1 VCLDSE
7 SFDLKVKGNSRRLF
21 MEKHFSLIKVGD
33 KLGSLERFSGSS
45 GVVFQSGEQIYA
57 FPEEL
62 EGTVKEL
69 VESGGEIS
77 LSSFFEN
84 QTNIKNISLLSGK
97 LIFIDPSTSVDERTL
112 QFLGEE
118 LEEEIQLTYIFDSIS
133 QASVAISSSLNLR
146 PLLNKVMSLSEEILN
161 NEVSAVMLLDPVKKE
176 LYWEISRGEKSEFFE
191 GSQTLPVG
199 QGIAGYVA
207 QTGEAVLINDVNK
220 DPRWDGSYDEISG
233 FHTRSM
239 ICVPV
244 KFHGNI
250 LGVIEVINKKGG
262 EFTSRDLRI
271 LEVLA
276 AQTGAAIEN
285 AKIHGKLEEAYED
298 LKLLDKAKER
308 VINHLSHELK
318 TPLAL
323 ISGVFSRVSKK
334 LGKAN
339 LSALEKTINRG
350 QRNVDRLLD
359 LQAKI
364 DDILNQKSVEEKER
378 IISLIEDAASF
389 VEELKEEDSQ
399 NTEILK
405 HISKRIESLFS
416 IEEIHMETI
425 LLNGFLD
432 DICNEAITSMKG
444 RDLNIIRN
452 FEKGIHIT
460 MDRNMLKKI
469 CIGLLKNATENT
481 PDEGKIEVTIQSEDN
496 EIRIDIHD
504 YGVGITSQ
512 NQKMIF
518 GGFFHTQD
526 TELYSSKRPYE
537 FNAGGSGSDLLRT
550 KSFSERYGFSVDFD
564 STRCKFIPKDT
575 DICPGKIS
583 LCPFITEKSECFSS
597 GGSTFWITFPVEK
610 DVQEGSTNSWLR

>member
-1 VCLDSE
+1 
-7 SFDLKVKGNSRRLF
+7 
-21 MEKHFSLIKVGD
+21 MEKHFSLIKIGD
-33 KLGSLERFSGSS
+33 KLGSLARFSGSS
-45 GVVFQSGEQIYA
+45 GVVFRSGEQIYA

-62 EGTVKEL
+62 EGIIKEL

-77 LSSFFEN
+77 LSSFLED
-84 QTNIKNISLLSGK
+84 QTNIKTISLLSGK

-133 QASVAISSSLNLR
+133 QASVAISSNLNLR
-146 PLLNKVMSLSEEILN
+146 PLLNKVMSLSDEILN

-191 GSQTLPVG
+191 GRQTLPVG

-207 QTGEAVLINDVNK
+207 QAGEAVLINDVNK
-220 DPRWDGSYDEISG
+220 DPRWDGSYDEKSK
-233 FHTRSM
+233 FRTLSM

-250 LGVIEVINKKGG
+250 LGVIEVINKKQGD
-262 EFTSRDLRI
+262 FTSRDLRI

-308 VINHLSHELK
+308 VINHLSHELQ

-323 ISGVFSRVSKK
+323 ISGVFSRVSRK
-334 LGKAN
+334 LDKAHF
-339 LSALEKTINRG
+339 SALEKTINRG

-364 DDILNQKSVEEKER
+364 DDILNQKSVEEKEG
-378 IISLIEDAASF
+378 IITLIEDAASF
-389 VEELKEEDSQ
+389 VEELKEEEHSQ
-399 NTEILK
+399 NTEILS
-405 HISKRIESLFS
+405 HISQRIESLFS
-416 IEEIHMETI
+416 REEIHMETI

-444 RDLNIIRN
+444 RDVSIIRN

-460 MDRNMLKKI
+460 MDRNILKKVFL
-469 CIGLLKNATENT
+469 GLLKNAIENT
-481 PDEGKIEVTIQSEDN
+481 PDEGKIEIIIQSEDN
-496 EIRIDIHD
+496 KIRIDIHD
-504 YGVGITSQ
+504 YGVGITLQ

-526 TELYSSKRPYE
+526 TEVYSSRRPYE
-537 FNAGGSGSDLLRT
+537 FNAGGSGSDLLRI
-550 KSFSERYGFSVDFD
+550 KSFSERYGFSVDFN

-583 LCPFITEKSECFSS
+583 SCPFIKEKSECFSS
-597 GGSTFWITFPVEK
+597 GGSTFSVKFPVENIIR
-610 DVQEGSTNSWLR
+610 EYTEE

>member
-1 VCLDSE
+1 
-7 SFDLKVKGNSRRLF
+7 
-21 MEKHFSLIKVGD
+21 MEKHFFLIKIGD
-33 KLGSLERFSGSS
+33 KLESLARFSGSS

-62 EGTVKEL
+62 ERTIKEL

-77 LSSFFEN
+77 LSSFLED
-84 QTNIKNISLLSGK
+84 QTNIKSISLRSSK
-97 LIFIDPSTSVDERTL
+97 LIFIDPFTSVDEHTL
-112 QFLGEE
+112 KFLGEE
-118 LEEEIQLTYIFDSIS
+118 LEEEVQLTYIFDSIS
-133 QASVAISSSLNLR
+133 QASVAISSNLKLR

-176 LYWEISRGEKSEFFE
+176 LYWEISRGEKSGFFE
-191 GSQTLPVG
+191 GRQTLPVG
-199 QGIAGYVA
+199 QGIAGHVA
-207 QTGEAVLINDVNK
+207 QTGEAVLINDVDK
-220 DPRWDGSYDEISG
+220 DPRWDGSYDEKSK
-233 FHTRSM
+233 FRTLSM

-244 KFHGNI
+244 KFHGKI
-250 LGVIEVINKKGG
+250 LGVIEVINKKQG

-308 VINHLSHELK
+308 VINHLSHELQ

-323 ISGVFSRVSKK
+323 ISGVFSRVSRK
-334 LGKAN
+334 LGEAH
-339 LSALEKTINRG
+339 LSGLEKTINRG

-378 IISLIEDAASF
+378 IITLIEDAASF
-389 VEELKEEDSQ
+389 VEELKEDEHIQ
-399 NTEILK
+399 NTEILN
-405 HISKRIESLFS
+405 HISKRIESLFR

-425 LLNGFLD
+425 LLNDFLD

-444 RDLNIIRN
+444 RDVRIIRD
-452 FEKGIHIT
+452 FEKGIFIT
-460 MDRNMLKKI
+460 MDKTILKKVFL
-469 CIGLLKNATENT
+469 GLLKNAIENT
-481 PDEGKIEVTIQSEDN
+481 PDEGKIEITIQSEDN
-496 EIRIDIHD
+496 KIRIDIHD
-504 YGVGITSQ
+504 YGVGITSE

-518 GGFFHTQD
+518 GGFFHTQN
-526 TELYSSKRPYE
+526 TALYSSKRPYE

-550 KSFSERYGFSVDFD
+550 KSFSERYGFSVGFD

-583 LCPFITEKSECFSS
+583 SCPFIKEKSECFSS
-597 GGSTFWITFPVEK
+597 GGSTFSLKFPVEK
-610 DVQEGSTNSWLR
+610 GVQEGSTNSWLR

>member
-1 VCLDSE
+1 
-7 SFDLKVKGNSRRLF
+7 
-21 MEKHFSLIKVGD
+21 MEKHFSLIKIGD
-33 KLGSLERFSGSS
+33 KLESLARFSGSS
-45 GVVFQSGEQIYA
+45 GVVFRSGEQLYA

-77 LSSFFEN
+77 LSSFLEN

-133 QASVAISSSLNLR
+133 QASVAISSNLNLR

-191 GSQTLPVG
+191 GRQTLPVG

-207 QTGEAVLINDVNK
+207 QTGEAVLINDVDK
-220 DPRWDGSYDEISG
+220 DPRWDGSYDKTSG
-233 FHTRSM
+233 FRTRSM

-250 LGVIEVINKKGG
+250 LGVMEVINKKQGD
-262 EFTSRDLRI
+262 FTSRDLRI

-285 AKIHGKLEEAYED
+285 ATIHGKLEEAYED
-298 LKLLDKAKER
+298 LKLLDKAKEK
-308 VINHLSHELK
+308 VINHLSHELR

-323 ISGVFSRVSKK
+323 ISGVLSRVSRK
-334 LGKAN
+334 LGEAN
-339 LSALEKTINRG
+339 LSALEKTIHRG

-364 DDILNQKSVEEKER
+364 DDILNQKSVEEKEG
-378 IISLIEDAASF
+378 IFTLIEDAASF
-389 VEELKEEDSQ
+389 VEELKEEGNSQ
-399 NTEILK
+399 NTELLS
-405 HISKRIESLFS
+405 HISQRIESLFS
-416 IEEIHMETI
+416 IEEIHMEPI
-425 LLNGFLD
+425 LFSDFLD
-432 DICNEAITSMKG
+432 DICNEVITSMKG
-444 RDLNIIRN
+444 RDVNIIRN

-460 MDRNMLKKI
+460 MDRNILKKVFL
-469 CIGLLKNATENT
+469 GLLKNATENT
-481 PDEGKIEVTIQSEDN
+481 PDEGKMEVTIQSADN
-496 EIRIDIHD
+496 EIRADIHD
-504 YGVGITSQ
+504 YGVGITPQ

-550 KSFSERYGFSVDFD
+550 KSFSERYGFSVDFN

-583 LCPFITEKSECFSS
+583 SCPLITEKSECFSS
-597 GGSTFWITFPVEK
+597 GGSTFSVKFPVEN
-610 DVQEGSTNSWLR
+610 VIRAYTEE

>member
-1 VCLDSE
+1 
-7 SFDLKVKGNSRRLF
+7 
-21 MEKHFSLIKVGD
+21 MEKHFSLIKIGD
-33 KLGSLERFSGSS
+33 KLESLARFSGSS
-45 GVVFQSGEQIYA
+45 GVVFQSGEQVYS

-62 EGTVKEL
+62 EGTIKEL
-69 VESGGEIS
+69 VESGDKIS
-77 LSSFFEN
+77 LSSFLEN

-133 QASVAISSSLNLR
+133 QASVAISSNLNLR

-191 GSQTLPVG
+191 GRQTLLVG
-199 QGIAGYVA
+199 QGIGGYVA

-220 DPRWDGSYDEISG
+220 DPRWDGSYDETSG
-233 FHTRSM
+233 FRTRSM

-250 LGVIEVINKKGG
+250 LGVIEVINKKQG
-262 EFTSRDLRI
+262 EFTSQDLRI

-285 AKIHGKLEEAYED
+285 AKIHGKLEEAYEG

-323 ISGVFSRVSKK
+323 ISGVFGRVSRE
-334 LGKAN
+334 LGEAN
-339 LSALEKTINRG
+339 VSTLEKTINRG

-364 DDILNQKSVEEKER
+364 DDILNQKTVEEKER
-378 IISLIEDAASF
+378 IINLIEDAASF
-389 VEELKEEDSQ
+389 VEEFKEEHSQ
-399 NTEILK
+399 NTELLS
-405 HISKRIESLFS
+405 HISERIESLFS
-416 IEEIHMETI
+416 IEEIHKEKI
-425 LLNGFLD
+425 LLNDFLD
-432 DICNEAITSMKG
+432 DICNEVITSMKG
-444 RDLNIIRN
+444 RELNIIRN
-452 FEKGIHIT
+452 FEKGIFIS
-460 MDRNMLKKI
+460 MDKNMLKKVFL
-469 CIGLLKNATENT
+469 GLLKNAIENT
-481 PDEGKIEVTIQSEDN
+481 PDEGKIEVAIQSEDN
-496 EIRIDIHD
+496 KIRIDIND
-504 YGVGITSQ
+504 YGVGITPQ

-526 TELYSSKRPYE
+526 TELYSSRRPYE
-537 FNAGGSGSDLLRT
+537 FNAGGSGADLLRT
-550 KSFSERYGFSVDFD
+550 KSFSERYGFSLDFD
-564 STRCKFIPKDT
+564 STRCKFILEDT

-583 LCPFITEKSECFSS
+583 ACQFITEKSECFSS
-597 GGSTFWITFPVEK
+597 GGSTFSIKFPVEK
-610 DVQEGSTNSWLR
+610 GIREYTEE

>member
-1 VCLDSE
+1 MDQTNQIMGTERSTVFLYDDKSQQLW
-7 SFDLKVKGNSRRLF
+7 SLVATG
-21 MEKHFSLIKVGD
+21 MEKN
-33 KLGSLERFSGSS
+33 E
-45 GVVFQSGEQIYA
+45 IYIPA
-57 FPEEL
+57 
-62 EGTVKEL
+62 
-69 VESGGEIS
+69 
-77 LSSFFEN
+77 
-84 QTNIKNISLLSGK
+84 
-97 LIFIDPSTSVDERTL
+97 DH
-112 QFLGEE
+112 
-118 LEEEIQLTYIFDSIS
+118 
-133 QASVAISSSLNLR
+133 
-146 PLLNKVMSLSEEILN
+146 
-161 NEVSAVMLLDPVKKE
+161 
-176 LYWEISRGEKSEFFE
+176 
-191 GSQTLPVG
+191 
-199 QGIAGYVA
+199 GIAGWVFQHKTSLIINDPYNDPRFYPEIDNKLGF
-207 QTGEAVLINDVNK
+207 QTRNILCIPLINRERKCIGTLEALNK
-220 DPRWDGSYDEISG
+220 NSGDFTDKDRELLTSISNYV
-233 FHTRSM
+233 S
-239 ICVPV
+239 IA
-244 KFHGNI
+244 
-250 LGVIEVINKKGG
+250 
-262 EFTSRDLRI
+262 
-271 LEVLA
+271 LE
-276 AQTGAAIEN
+276 N
-285 AKIHGKLEEAYED
+285 SKLYED

-323 ISGVFSRVSKK
+323 ISGVFSRVSRE

-399 NTEILK
+399 NTEILQ

-425 LLNGFLD
+425 LLNDFLD

-444 RDLNIIRN
+444 RELNIIRN

-469 CIGLLKNATENT
+469 CIGLFKNAIENT
-481 PDEGKIEVTIQSEDN
+481 PDEGKIEATIQPEDN

-526 TELYSSKRPYE
+526 TELYSSRRPYE
-537 FNAGGSGSDLLRT
+537 FNAGGSGSDLLRA

-564 STRCKFIPKDT
+564 STRCKFIPRDV
-575 DICPGKIS
+575 DICPGRIS
-583 LCPFITEKSECFSS
+583 SCPFITEQSECFSS
-597 GGSTFWITFPVEK
+597 GGSTFSVKFPVEK
-610 DVQEGSTNSWLR
+610 GIGESLRR

>member
-1 VCLDSE
+1 VGLDSE
-7 SFDLKVKGNSRRLF
+7 SFDLKLKGNSRRLF
-21 MEKHFSLIKVGD
+21 MEKHFSLIKIGD
-33 KLGSLERFSGSS
+33 KLGSLARFSGSS

-69 VESGGEIS
+69 VESADEIS
-77 LSSFFEN
+77 LSSFLAN
-84 QTNIKNISLLSGK
+84 QTNNKNIFLLSGK

-133 QASVAISSSLNLR
+133 QASVAISSNLNLR

-191 GSQTLPVG
+191 GRQTLPVG

-220 DPRWDGSYDEISG
+220 DPRWDGSYDEKSK
-233 FHTRSM
+233 FRTRSM

-244 KFHGNI
+244 KFHGDI

-323 ISGVFSRVSKK
+323 ISGVFSRVSRE

-378 IISLIEDAASF
+378 IITLIEDAASF
-389 VEELKEEDSQ
+389 VEELKEEEHSQ
-399 NTEILK
+399 NTEILS

-416 IEEIHMETI
+416 VEEIHMEKI

-432 DICNEAITSMKG
+432 DICNEAITSMNG
-444 RDLNIIRN
+444 RDLDIIRN
-452 FEKGIHIT
+452 FEKGIFIT
-460 MDRNMLKKI
+460 MDRNILKKVFL
-469 CIGLLKNATENT
+469 GLLKNAIENT

-575 DICPGKIS
+575 DICSGKIS
-583 LCPFITEKSECFSS
+583 SCPFIKEKSECFSS
-597 GGSTFWITFPVEK
+597 GGSIFWITFPV
-610 DVQEGSTNSWLR
+610 

>member
-1 VCLDSE
+1 
-7 SFDLKVKGNSRRLF
+7 
-21 MEKHFSLIKVGD
+21 MEKHFSLIKIGD
-33 KLGSLERFSGSS
+33 KLESLARFSGSS
-45 GVVFQSGEQIYA
+45 GVVFQSGEQRYA

-62 EGTVKEL
+62 ERTIKEL

-77 LSSFFEN
+77 LSSFLEDQN
-84 QTNIKNISLLSGK
+84 NIKTISLQSGK
-97 LIFIDPSTSVDERTL
+97 LIFIDPFTSVDEHTL
-112 QFLGEE
+112 KFLGEE

-133 QASVAISSSLNLR
+133 QASVAISSNLNLR

-176 LYWEISRGEKSEFFE
+176 LYWEVSRGEKSEFFE
-191 GSQTLPVG
+191 GRQTLPVG

-207 QTGEAVLINDVNK
+207 QTGEAVLINDVDK
-220 DPRWDGSYDEISG
+220 DPRWNGSYDETSG
-233 FHTRSM
+233 FRTQSM

-250 LGVIEVINKKGG
+250 LGVIEIINKKQG

-271 LEVLA
+271 LEILA
-276 AQTGAAIEN
+276 TQTGASIEN

-323 ISGVFSRVSKK
+323 ISGVFSRVSRK

-364 DDILNQKSVEEKER
+364 DDILNQRSVEEKER
-378 IISLIEDAASF
+378 IITLIEDAASF
-389 VEELKEEDSQ
+389 VEELKEEEQSQ

-425 LLNGFLD
+425 LLNDFLD

-444 RDLNIIRN
+444 RDVSIIRN

-460 MDRNMLKKI
+460 MDRNILKKVLL
-469 CIGLLKNATENT
+469 GLLKNAIENT
-481 PDEGKIEVTIQSEDN
+481 PDEGKIEIAIQSEDSK
-496 EIRIDIHD
+496 IRIDIHD

-537 FNAGGSGSDLLRT
+537 FNAGGSGSDLLRI
-550 KSFSERYGFSVDFD
+550 KSFSERYGFSVDFN

-583 LCPFITEKSECFSS
+583 SCPFITEKSECFSS
-597 GGSTFWITFPVEK
+597 GGSTFSLKFPVEK
-610 DVQEGSTNSWLR
+610 GAQEGSMNSLLR

>member
-21 MEKHFSLIKVGD
+21 MEKHFSLIKIGD
-33 KLGSLERFSGSS
+33 KLGSLARFSGSS

-57 FPEEL
+57 FPKEL

-77 LSSFFEN
+77 LSSFLEN
-84 QTNIKNISLLSGK
+84 RNNIKSISLLSGK

-133 QASVAISSSLNLR
+133 QASVAISSNLNLR

-191 GSQTLPVG
+191 GKQTLPVG

-220 DPRWDGSYDEISG
+220 DPRWDGSYDEKSK
-233 FHTRSM
+233 FRTRSM

-308 VINHLSHELK
+308 VINHLSHELQ

-323 ISGVFSRVSKK
+323 ISGVLSRVSRK
-334 LGKAN
+334 LDKAHF
-339 LSALEKTINRG
+339 SALEKTINRG

-364 DDILNQKSVEEKER
+364 DDILNQKSVEEKEK
-378 IISLIEDAASF
+378 IITLIEDAASF
-389 VEELKEEDSQ
+389 VEELKEEGNSQ
-399 NTEILK
+399 NTELLS
-405 HISKRIESLFS
+405 HISQRIESLFS
-416 IEEIHMETI
+416 REEIHMETI
-425 LLNGFLD
+425 LLSDFLD
-432 DICNEAITSMKG
+432 DICNEVITSMKG
-444 RDLNIIRN
+444 RDVSIIRN

-469 CIGLLKNATENT
+469 FLGFLKNATENT
-481 PDEGKIEVTIQSEDN
+481 PDEGKIEVTIQSADN
-496 EIRIDIHD
+496 EIQIDIYD

-550 KSFSERYGFSVDFD
+550 KSFSERYGFSVDFN

-583 LCPFITEKSECFSS
+583 SCPFIKEKSECFSS

-610 DVQEGSTNSWLR
+610 GVQEG

>member
-1 VCLDSE
+1 
-7 SFDLKVKGNSRRLF
+7 
-21 MEKHFSLIKVGD
+21 MEKHFSLIKIGD
-33 KLGSLERFSGSS
+33 KLESLARFSGSS
-45 GVVFQSGEQIYA
+45 GVVFQSGEQRYA

-62 EGTVKEL
+62 ERTIKEL

-77 LSSFFEN
+77 LSSFLEDQN
-84 QTNIKNISLLSGK
+84 NIKTISLQSGK
-97 LIFIDPSTSVDERTL
+97 LIFIDPFTSVDEHTL
-112 QFLGEE
+112 KFLGEE

-133 QASVAISSSLNLR
+133 QASVAISSNLNLR

-176 LYWEISRGEKSEFFE
+176 LYWEVSRGEKSEFFE
-191 GSQTLPVG
+191 GRQTLPVG
-199 QGIAGYVA
+199 QGIAGYVT
-207 QTGEAVLINDVNK
+207 QTGEAVLINDVDK
-220 DPRWDGSYDEISG
+220 DPRWNGSYDETSG
-233 FHTRSM
+233 FRTRSM

-250 LGVIEVINKKGG
+250 LGVIEVINKKQG

-276 AQTGAAIEN
+276 AQTGASIEN

-323 ISGVFSRVSKK
+323 ISGVFSRVSRK
-334 LGKAN
+334 LGKAHF
-339 LSALEKTINRG
+339 SGLEKTINRG

-364 DDILNQKSVEEKER
+364 DDILNQRSVEEKER
-378 IISLIEDAASF
+378 IITLIEDAASF
-389 VEELKEEDSQ
+389 VEELKEEEQSQ
-399 NTEILK
+399 DTEILK

-425 LLNGFLD
+425 LLNDFLD
-432 DICNEAITSMKG
+432 DICNEAITSMGG
-444 RDLNIIRN
+444 RDVSIIRN
-452 FEKGIHIT
+452 FVKGIHIT
-460 MDRNMLKKI
+460 MDRNILKKVFL
-469 CIGLLKNATENT
+469 GLLKNAIENT
-481 PDEGKIEVTIQSEDN
+481 PDEGKIEIIIQSEDN
-496 EIRIDIHD
+496 KIRIDIYD

-537 FNAGGSGSDLLRT
+537 FNAGGSGSDLLRI
-550 KSFSERYGFSVDFD
+550 KSFSERYGFSVDFN

-583 LCPFITEKSECFSS
+583 SCPFITEKSECFSS
-597 GGSTFWITFPVEK
+597 GGSIFSLKFPVEK
-610 DVQEGSTNSWLR
+610 GAQEGSMNSLLR